1 MCEGLTGGM
10 HTLKTKEICLNKIYC
25 ILVEHNYREE
35 IYMKNKRI
43 SVSNSSGKKN
53 TPKHQLEKTEP
64 VFKQLVTDAGFSK
77 KTADELSRW
86 YEDLEWPMP
95 QKLLKLN
102 PQKIID
108 AWS

>member
-1 MCEGLTGGM
+1 
-10 HTLKTKEICLNKIYC
+10 
-25 ILVEHNYREE
+25 
-35 IYMKNKRI
+35 MKNKRI

-86 YEDLEWPMP
+86 YEDLE
-95 QKLLKLN
+95 
-102 PQKIID
+102 
-108 AWS
+108 